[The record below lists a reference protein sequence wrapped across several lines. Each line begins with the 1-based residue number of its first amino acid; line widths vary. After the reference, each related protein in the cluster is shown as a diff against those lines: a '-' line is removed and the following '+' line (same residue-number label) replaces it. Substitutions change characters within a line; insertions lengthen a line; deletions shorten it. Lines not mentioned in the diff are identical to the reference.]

1 MKLSQRF
8 AGTIAIAA
16 CGALTA
22 CTTYVEQPQRRE
34 AYVAPPQPVYVAPPA
49 PVYEPAPAVEP
60 VAPIVVIRSEDDF
73 YEPLTPY
80 GTWEAVPGYGRCW
93 VPRNVDRNWRPYCN
107 GNWERTDAGWYWQS
121 DEPWAWAT
129 YHYGRWDLSPQ
140 FGWYWVPQTQW
151 SPAWVSW
158 HEGGGYVGW
167 APLQPSQRFSGGVM
181 VVNVAVIAPQAYVFV
196 EPRHFMQPVRPTTVV
211 INNTTIINKTVNIT
225 NVKIVNNTVINEGPR
240 TQIIEQATGSTVRS
254 VPVRELRQKQE
265 AAVVVRRAAVPVAHE
280 KIQKNV
286 PPPSRVEVQPRPTTN
301 PDAERLANE
310 AAARAQEQQAQR
322 NTAEA
327 KRAALAESQ
336 KQAREAAAKSQQ
348 QATVAA
354 REAQIEAQRNAAEAK
369 RAALVESQR
378 EARDAAAKAQQQ
390 ARLDANEAQLEAQRK
405 AAEAAKLKPVTPRAR
420 ETVPT
425 ARPVLSQP
433 HAPQALP
440 QAHGKQ
446 SVTNAVKHVP
456 QGKKFQP
463 AVEKPVVEPAALEP
477 VSDKK

>member
-1 MKLSQRF
+1 MKKFQRL
-8 AGTIAIAA
+8 AGTIAIAT

-22 CTTYVEQPQRRE
+22 CTTYVERPQSRE
-34 AYVAPPQPVYVAPPA
+34 VYVPAPQPVYVAPPE
-49 PVYEPAPAVEP
+49 PVYERP
-60 VAPIVVIRSEDDF
+60 APIVVAPPTVSVGVVIQSEDDF

-80 GTWEAVPGYGRCW
+80 GTWEVVPGYGRCW
-93 VPRNVDRNWRPYCN
+93 IPRNVDRNWRPYCN

-167 APLQPSQRFSGGVM
+167 APLQPNVRFSGGAA

-196 EPRHFMQPVRPTTVV
+196 EPRHFMQPVRPTTMV

-240 TQIIEQATGSTVRS
+240 TQIIEQASGKKVRS

-265 AAVVVRRAAVPVAHE
+265 AAVVVRKAAPPVAHE

-286 PPPSRVEVQPRPTTN
+286 PPPFRAQSQPQPTTTAV
-301 PDAERLANE
+301 DAQRRANE
-310 AAARAQEQQAQR
+310 AEARAQEQLQR
-322 NTAEA
+322 NVAET

-336 KQAREAAAKSQQ
+336 KQ
-348 QATVAA
+348 T
-354 REAQIEAQRNAAEAK
+354 
-369 RAALVESQR
+369 
-378 EARDAAAKAQQQ
+378 RDAAAKAQQQ
-390 ARLDANEAQLEAQRK
+390 ATLEKAAQLEAQRS
-405 AAEAAKLKPVTPRAR
+405 AAEAKRVAVAESQKQAREAAVKAQQQARLDAKEAQRKTAEAAALRPVSPRAQ
-420 ETVPT
+420 VPAPT
-425 ARPVLSQP
+425 LHGGVLTQP
-433 HAPQALP
+433 TQALQQP
-440 QAHGKQ
+440 HGKQ
-446 SVTNAVKHVP
+446 NTNAVKRV
-456 QGKKFQP
+456 QQKNGKKFQP
-463 AVEKPVVEPAALEP
+463 AVETPVVVPAPVEPI
-477 VSDKK
+477 SDKK